1 MKKIFLIISVCLFS
15 SVAVMA
21 ENCVR
26 YIDGDST
33 KTTAPYSIYREFFK
47 KELYSEAY
55 PSWKKI
61 YEQAPGFRQ
70 QTFYDGITYYSDLI
84 QKTTDNSLRQN
95 YIDTLFAVYN
105 KGIGCHGE
113 NAYILGKQGIDLL
126 KYGKN
131 TDIPQARIA
140 LEKNLNLTG
149 DDEFPYYIQTY
160 FKLLISQLGKDGITE
175 EFVVSKYDELSV
187 IVDKNI
193 AKPNSKYLQSF
204 KDVKVVL
211 DDLFTQNFADKSNPD
226 DCAKLLEIFLK
237 KYHANPNDLETI
249 KNVYTKTKGCADSA
263 LNVELLQ
270 KLNKLAPNY
279 TYATRLAN
287 IYIKYKQYDT
297 AIALYQNAL
306 AVETDTTKK
315 GDLNYYLA
323 FMKYA
328 KEDFTA
334 ARDYAKEAI
343 KYDSTNS
350 RAYNLIAIMYL
361 SSGPLCGPGTGFQS
375 QIVLWPAFD
384 YFNKVIA
391 LNNDTE
397 IVAEAK
403 KYIAD
408 YTQYLP
414 TKADIQTRKL
424 KVGDSYTVKC
434 WINEVTSVKIK

>member
-149 DDEFPYYIQTY
+149 DDAFPYYIQTY

>member
-149 DDEFPYYIQTY
+149 DDAFPYYIQ
-160 FKLLISQLGKDGITE
+160 
-175 EFVVSKYDELSV
+175 
-187 IVDKNI
+187 
-193 AKPNSKYLQSF
+193 
-204 KDVKVVL
+204 
-211 DDLFTQNFADKSNPD
+211 
-226 DCAKLLEIFLK
+226 IFFQGNTDIPQ
-237 KYHANPNDLETI
+237 A
-249 KNVYTKTKGCADSA
+249 
-263 LNVELLQ
+263 
-270 KLNKLAPNY
+270 
-279 TYATRLAN
+279 R
-287 IYIKYKQYDT
+287 
-297 AIALYQNAL
+297 IALEKN
-306 AVETDTTKK
+306 
-315 GDLNYYLA
+315 LNL
-323 FMKYA
+323 
-328 KEDFTA
+328 
-334 ARDYAKEAI
+334 
-343 KYDSTNS
+343 
-350 RAYNLIAIMYL
+350 L
-361 SSGPLCGPGTGFQS
+361 
-375 QIVLWPAFD
+375 
-384 YFNKVIA
+384 
-391 LNNDTE
+391 
-397 IVAEAK
+397 
-403 KYIAD
+403 
-408 YTQYLP
+408 
-414 TKADIQTRKL
+414 
-424 KVGDSYTVKC
+424 
-434 WINEVTSVKIK
+434 

>member
-1 MKKIFLIISVCLFS
+1 MEDSLKIQ
-15 SVAVMA
+15 
-21 ENCVR
+21 E
-26 YIDGDST
+26 
-33 KTTAPYSIYREFFK
+33 
-47 KELYSEAY
+47 
-55 PSWKKI
+55 
-61 YEQAPGFRQ
+61 
-70 QTFYDGITYYSDLI
+70 
-84 QKTTDNSLRQN
+84 
-95 YIDTLFAVYN
+95 
-105 KGIGCHGE
+105 
-113 NAYILGKQGIDLL
+113 
-126 KYGKN
+126 
-131 TDIPQARIA
+131 
-140 LEKNLNLTG
+140 
-149 DDEFPYYIQTY
+149 
-160 FKLLISQLGKDGITE
+160 
-175 EFVVSKYDELSV
+175 
-187 IVDKNI
+187 
-193 AKPNSKYLQSF
+193 
-204 KDVKVVL
+204 
-211 DDLFTQNFADKSNPD
+211 
-226 DCAKLLEIFLK
+226 
-237 KYHANPNDLETI
+237 
-249 KNVYTKTKGCADSA
+249 
-263 LNVELLQ
+263 
-270 KLNKLAPNY
+270 Y